1 MCLSSNF
8 FHRSLTVLGWP
19 TLIPFAAQVQH
30 GIGVWSE
37 ETAIVLERIMLVLTM
52 EGVVDGKP
60 HLVPALVNWLLE
72 MH

>member
-1 MCLSSNF
+1 M
-8 FHRSLTVLGWP
+8 TVLGLP
-19 TLIPFAAQVQH
+19 TLTPFAAQVQH

-37 ETAIVLERIMLVLTM
+37 TTAIVLERIMLVLTM